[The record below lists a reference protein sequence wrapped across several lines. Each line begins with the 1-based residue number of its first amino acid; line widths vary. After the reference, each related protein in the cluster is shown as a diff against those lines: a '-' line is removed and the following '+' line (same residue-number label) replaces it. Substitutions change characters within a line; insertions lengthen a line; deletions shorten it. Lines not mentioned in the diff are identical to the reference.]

1 MTRKGSGTPGGP
13 VERQSAR
20 ESNDRNSARESND
33 RGSAREPNDRSG
45 SPRAGDSIRRDSSPQ
60 RLDHGGATYALL
72 DVSPD
77 LLVALQERSAGL
89 LAEARALASSDAV
102 LAGDLSVFPPADLL
116 NFLHNGERDGVLL
129 ARSEGFE
136 RTVALIRGNVAWASS
151 SSPGERLGEVAC
163 RTGLVERSR
172 LQQILGSE
180 RDPLDRRRIGQV
192 LVDSGAMQPQDLPRV
207 VRQQVVEIFLGLL
220 VARSGAFVFLRGCD
234 PSRLPSNFAL
244 DTEAL
249 LLDGLRRL
257 DEMELF
263 RGRVPGLWVRPRR
276 TTVSPADEL
285 SEDAQLLLAT
295 ADGKRTLARIAADTA
310 LGEFEATRVAYR
322 LVVAGLL
329 VLDE

>member
-13 VERQSAR
+13 VERNSARESNDRQSAR
-20 ESNDRNSARESND
+20 ESNDRGSVRESND

-45 SPRAGDSIRRDSSPQ
+45 SPRARDSLRRDSSPQ
-60 RLDHGGATYALL
+60 RLDHDGATYDLL

-136 RTVALIRGNVAWASS
+136 RTVALIHGNVAWASS

-163 RTGLVERSR
+163 RMGLVERSR

-192 LVDSGAMQPQDLPRV
+192 LVDDWPEVRIVQPALIQPVEQRSEPAHRH
-207 VRQQVVEIFLGLL
+207 RQQAAARGQDPTGLGEGLL
-220 VARSGAFVFLRGCD
+220 AM
-234 PSRLPSNFAL
+234 
-244 DTEAL
+244 
-249 LLDGLRRL
+249 RRL
-257 DEMELF
+257 
-263 RGRVPGLWVRPRR
+263 G
-276 TTVSPADEL
+276 
-285 SEDAQLLLAT
+285 
-295 ADGKRTLARIAADTA
+295 
-310 LGEFEATRVAYR
+310 
-322 LVVAGLL
+322 
-329 VLDE
+329 